1 MEKVTLEDVI
11 QRLDRLE
18 KMITEVNQRLFL
30 LVEKLVSDVP
40 KDCETVSAVRGAEAL
55 KNNKQDAHIAKEVL
69 AKIYKKMGIPPDFEL
84 RPLEEVRK
92 SMVES
97 GIRPEDNEFSRAI
110 IAEREK

>member
-1 MEKVTLEDVI
+1 MEKATLETVVE
-11 QRLDRLE
+11 RLDRLE
-18 KMITEVNQRLFL
+18 KAIAEVNQQLSW
-30 LVEKLVSDVP
+30 LVNELVRDAP
-40 KDCETVSAVRGAEAL
+40 KDCDTDAVDAAGAQ
-55 KNNKQDAHIAKEVL
+55 NDKQDANRGVKVIAE
-69 AKIYKKMGIPPDFEL
+69 IFKKMGISEDFEP